1 MRQLMEIISR
11 TIFWLV
17 GRTHDEKLI
26 YFESFHGKQYS
37 DNPKALYVYLK
48 EYYPEYTLV
57 WGVTKGHEKPFLD
70 EKVSYVSRFSFKWF
84 LTMPRAKMWVI
95 NTRTPSWLPK
105 SPKTTYLQT
114 WHGTPL
120 KTIGI
125 DIPDV
130 KIPGYTKESYTKE
143 FREESKRW
151 DYLVSPS
158 DYATGIFKQAFA
170 YKGEVLS
177 SGYPRNDAL
186 LHQDA
191 LKNKALK
198 EELGIDPD
206 KKVILY
212 APTWRETEQRVNGQ
226 YQFTTT
232 FPFNEISE
240 QFQEDMVLLVR
251 MHYLVAESLG
261 NRLSSKVIN
270 VSTGYDMTD
279 ILSIS
284 DTLITDYSSSMFDYV
299 LTDKPVIFYI
309 PDKREYETE
318 LRGFYFPLGEHLPG
332 PMVTNPRDLL
342 TTLARFNRHPDR
354 IKTNNYEAFKNRFTQ
369 YDTGKAAQQVIDQVL
384 IKRED

>member
-1 MRQLMEIISR
+1 M
-11 TIFWLV
+11 
-17 GRTHDEKLI
+17 
-26 YFESFHGKQYS
+26 
-37 DNPKALYVYLK
+37 
-48 EYYPEYTLV
+48 
-57 WGVTKGHEKPFLD
+57 
-70 EKVSYVSRFSFKWF
+70 
-84 LTMPRAKMWVI
+84 
-95 NTRTPSWLPK
+95 
-105 SPKTTYLQT
+105 
-114 WHGTPL
+114 
-120 KTIGI
+120 
-125 DIPDV
+125 
-130 KIPGYTKESYTKE
+130 
-143 FREESKRW
+143 
-151 DYLVSPS
+151 
-158 DYATGIFKQAFA
+158 
-170 YKGEVLS
+170 
-177 SGYPRNDAL
+177 
-186 LHQDA
+186 
-191 LKNKALK
+191 
-198 EELGIDPD
+198 
-206 KKVILY
+206 
-212 APTWRETEQRVNGQ
+212 NGQ